1 MGAGNSLLKAE
12 EYYFQFKVKKNDFSA
27 ATLDLS
33 DKSKNLMWGCDGN
46 TLLLWG
52 AILIVLICCAQTKK
66 KMLENFHKWIWK
78 INEKKSEIYYGFQNG
93 RNIRVNLQMQE
104 IASQITSDN
113 KYSSFRI

>member
-46 TLLLWG
+46 TLLL
-52 AILIVLICCAQTKK
+52 
-66 KMLENFHKWIWK
+66 
-78 INEKKSEIYYGFQNG
+78 
-93 RNIRVNLQMQE
+93 
-104 IASQITSDN
+104 
-113 KYSSFRI
+113 